1 MYIIEDFGGV
11 WEYNVSYVLKYFSF
25 KNISGRQN
33 DMKISKKLIK
43 VKKKIKIKFNFFQKI
58 FLKHENKRIFHF
70 FLFVSLLHYQ
80 YQTITL

>member
-1 MYIIEDFGGV
+1 
-11 WEYNVSYVLKYFSF
+11 
-25 KNISGRQN
+25 
-33 DMKISKKLIK
+33 MKISKKLIK

>member
-43 VKKKIKIKFNFFQKI
+43 IKKKIKIKFNFFQKI
-58 FLKHENKRIFHF
+58 FLKYENKRIFHF